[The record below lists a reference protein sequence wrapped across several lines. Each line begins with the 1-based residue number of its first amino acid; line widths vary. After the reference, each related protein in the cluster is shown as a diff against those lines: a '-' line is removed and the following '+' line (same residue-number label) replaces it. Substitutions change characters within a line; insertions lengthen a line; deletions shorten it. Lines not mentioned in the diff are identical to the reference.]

1 VHIAFYRQPNEL
13 DFAHVLVHEST
24 HGFLHRYRSPVNIP
38 SWANE
43 GLAEVVA
50 SEMVPRPG
58 LTMSAAADAKADLQA
73 RHTVEKFFESDHI
86 VAWQYPVA
94 RTLTAFMIQ
103 QSKKGYVEFI
113 NGIKDGLKWDE
124 ALKQKYGVSSE
135 QLVRA
140 YGISMGVA
148 DLKFE

>member
-1 VHIAFYRQPNEL
+1 
-13 DFAHVLVHEST
+13 
-24 HGFLHRYRSPVNIP
+24 LHRYRSPVDIP

-43 GLAEVVA
+43 GLAEAIA
-50 SEMVPRPG
+50 SELVPRPG
-58 LTMSAAADAKADLQA
+58 LTMSSAADAKADLQS
-73 RHTVEKFFESDHI
+73 RKTLDKFFEADHI

-94 RTLTAFMIQ
+94 RTLTEFMIR

-113 NGIKDGLKWDE
+113 NGVKDGLRWDE
-124 ALKQKYGVSSE
+124 AMKQKYGVTVD